1 MSVSPTQPLLRLV
14 RDDDAPRGLAV
25 ERSPARPG
33 EAVSSAVRMQSP
45 RERAERSVA
54 QENAAAASLSAL
66 DPRWVLAVQVS
77 REIQGGR
84 AAVLTPEGRRRLLLV
99 GNRLGLRQFDTN
111 LVIAI
116 VQDGARAGEDPLGTN
131 AVGRL
136 RLVACEPELSDART
150 GPGWGL
156 VVAMVIAAGIFG
168 SGVTLAILRLL
179 G

>member
-1 MSVSPTQPLLRLV
+1 MSATPTKPVLRLV
-14 RDDDAPRGLAV
+14 RDDDGAGRRPSLD
-25 ERSPARPG
+25 RSPGRPG
-33 EAVSSAVRMQSP
+33 EDGSAVRIPSP

-54 QENAAAASLSAL
+54 RENEAAASLSAL
-66 DPRWVLAVQVS
+66 DPRWVLAVQAY

-84 AAVLTPEGRRRLLLV
+84 AAILTPEGRRRLLLV

-136 RLVACEPELSDART
+136 RLVACEPELADARR
-150 GPGWGL
+150 GPGWGMI
-156 VVAMVIAAGIFG
+156 AGMVIAAGVFG
-168 SGVTLAILRLL
+168 SAVTLVILRIL